1 MAREAVLDNRAVLD
15 PVPRK
20 ILETLI
26 DQFDHVVCLLQKETG
41 IQFSP
46 GLLYQMLETYR
57 SAEGY
62 LYYGATLQNV
72 PWIFAYMSNSKSI
85 VGQYLRGDSDLIAA
99 IREHDSA
106 AWVDEDGQIVSRS
119 TEVPSLDVCFIAH
132 RKCIDGDS
140 GALQESMLMVVSTD
154 PKHWVYQKV
163 IPFDYQAFQRLVQ
176 TPDEK
181 AHRRMDLVKM
191 AREVLGDL
199 LP

>member
-1 MAREAVLDNRAVLD
+1 VGNINRVVLD

-26 DQFDHVVCLLQKETG
+26 GQFDRVTFLLQKETG
-41 IQFSP
+41 IQFSSE
-46 GLLYQMLETYR
+46 LLKQMLETYR
-57 SAEGY
+57 SADGY

-119 TEVPSLDVCFIAH
+119 TEVPSLDVCYIAH
-132 RKCIDGDS
+132 RKCMDGDS
-140 GALQESMLMVVSTD
+140 GALEESMLMVVSTD
-154 PKHWVYQKV
+154 PEHWVYQKV

-176 TPDEK
+176 PPDEK
-181 AHRRMDLVKM
+181 ARRRMDLVEM